1 MLTTY
6 FSLIREVAAFVRST
20 TVRLATLLT
29 SSEAITQLLPQTRLV
44 MSEPLIVL
52 DAAWLPSLLVPI
64 QLMPAW
70 LASTL
75 ISALNTSLGV
85 CPPPLVETLS
95 RSILTGSLA
104 AGRVNVWLPPGA
116 TTKVSRWWS
125 GPRTMTDVLGL
136 AAWPAPPAPATATTV
151 AATTMA
157 RRPRI
162 FPRMFAPLSAG
173 GPGLSRDRRSSVGA
187 SGRPLD
193 AAPRHPVAKWPARGQ
208 RPRPAMS

>member
-6 FSLIREVAAFVRST
+6 FSRIADVAALARST
-20 TVRLATLLT
+20 TVRPDTLPT
-29 SSEAITQLLPQTRLV
+29 SSDAITQLLPQSRLV

-75 ISALNTSLGV
+75 TSALNTSLGV
-85 CPPPLVETLS
+85 CTPPLVETLS

-104 AGRVNVWLPPGA
+104 AGRANVRMPPGA
-116 TTKVSRWWS
+116 TKKVSRAWA
-125 GPRTMTDVLGL
+125 GPRTMTFVLVL
-136 AAWPAPPAPATATTV
+136 AAYAALPAPATATAV

-157 RRPRI
+157 RR
-162 FPRMFAPLSAG
+162 
-173 GPGLSRDRRSSVGA
+173 
-187 SGRPLD
+187 
-193 AAPRHPVAKWPARGQ
+193 
-208 RPRPAMS
+208 